1 MSGVVDPLELV
12 GTTIDGRFRLE
23 RLVSPSTQS
32 STFVAVDTR
41 EKHSVH
47 VRLFTPET
55 SASIGDAVL
64 EQARMVAS
72 INHPTVAAVLSAG
85 RADVAGHRM
94 VYVASERPL
103 GGTLQDMLDRG
114 RLLTP
119 SQAVLVGVD
128 VCRALDRAHRRG
140 IVHLDVRPSAIMFSE
155 NQRVVVADLGIA
167 APSAEVAW
175 SVPSAVSPERARY
188 ASPEQAEAL
197 PFDEKTDVYAL
208 ALVLVEAVTGSVPF
222 VTDSVVATL
231 SSRIDRL
238 FPVSA
243 DLGALASVLEKAGRA
258 RPEDRSSA
266 AEMGR
271 ALVQSAPT
279 MPRPEPLP
287 LVVSDATGEILVPSL
302 EVDPTVDVARPGEF
316 ASMQTAEPTA
326 VAQGVPPSMISRDI
340 PTRVELI
347 GDLVIKSDTEML
359 DPVSVVDGDDDD
371 KPLVARWIIA
381 ATAALVLVV
390 GGFFAYRWI
399 TDSGREIPILA
410 NLTEGQ
416 AANSITEYGWDIER
430 IEEFSEDIEAGRV
443 IRTEPPAGDSLKSS
457 GVLTLVV
464 SSGPPPV
471 PLPDLA
477 TLDSVAAVTALG
489 NAGLQANVLEE
500 PSEDVAVGV
509 VVRWVVPEQPNL
521 AAGDDVIKGTI
532 IDVYVSQG
540 PAPRVVPDLKGQTL
554 ESATAKL
561 SELRLTIKRL
571 DDQFFIDVPAGA
583 IGSQVPAAGE
593 QVARDS
599 EISVVVSKGPDVV
612 AVPVLRRLNFE
623 QVKQAIADA
632 GLVVGNVTGNT
643 NGVLV
648 ALAYNGQIVTP
659 GQLLPRGAAVDLA
672 YFGR

>member
-12 GTTIDGRFRLE
+12 GTTIDSRFRLE

-32 STFVAVDTR
+32 STYVAVDIR
-41 EKHSVH
+41 ESRSVH

-55 SASIGDAVL
+55 SSSIGDAVL
-64 EQARMVAS
+64 DQARMVAG
-72 INHPTVAAVLSAG
+72 INHPTVAAVLSAD

-119 SQAVLVGVD
+119 SQAVVVGVD

-140 IVHLDVRPSAIMFSE
+140 IVHLDLRPSAIMFSE
-155 NQRVVVADLGIA
+155 NQRVVVSDLGIA

-188 ASPEQAEAL
+188 ASPEQADGQ

-208 ALVLVEAVTGSVPF
+208 ALILVESVTGSVPF

-258 RPEDRSSA
+258 QPEDRSSA

-271 ALVQSAPT
+271 ALVQSAPS

-302 EVDPTVDVARPGEF
+302 EIDPTIDVARPSEF
-316 ASMQTAEPTA
+316 ASMQTSETPA
-326 VAQGVPPSMISRDI
+326 PSSTVSRDI
-340 PTRVELI
+340 PTAV

-359 DPVSVVDGDDDD
+359 APVDMVESDDVDD
-371 KPLVARWIIA
+371 KPVVARWIIA

-399 TDSGREIPILA
+399 TDNGREIPILA

-416 AANSITEYGWDIER
+416 ATNSITEYGWDIER
-430 IEEFSEDIEAGRV
+430 VEEFSEDIEAGRV
-443 IRTEPPAGDSLKSS
+443 IRTEPAAGDSLKSS

-489 NAGLQANVLEE
+489 NVGLQANVLEE
-500 PSEDVAVGV
+500 PSEEVPVGV
-509 VVRWVVPEQPNL
+509 VVRWVVPAQPNL
-521 AAGDDVIKGTI
+521 AVGDDVIKGTT

-540 PAPRVVPDLKGQTL
+540 PAPRIVLDLKGQTL
-554 ESATAKL
+554 ESASAKL
-561 SELRLTIKRL
+561 AELRLTIKRL
-571 DDQFFIDVPAGA
+571 DDQFFVDVPAGA

-593 QVARDS
+593 QVERDS

-623 QVKQAIADA
+623 QVKQALVDA

-659 GQLLPRGAAVDLA
+659 GQLLPRGAPVDLA

>member
-1 MSGVVDPLELV
+1 MSGAVDPLELV

-32 STFVAVDTR
+32 STYVAVDTR
-41 EKHSVH
+41 DRRSVH

-55 SASIGDAVL
+55 SMSIGDAVL
-64 EQARMVAS
+64 EQARLVAG
-72 INHPTVAAVLSAG
+72 INHPTVAGVLSAD
-85 RADVAGHRM
+85 RVDVAGHRM

-114 RLLTP
+114 RLLSP
-119 SQAVLVGVD
+119 SQAVVVGVD

-140 IVHLDVRPSAIMFSE
+140 IVHLDLRPSAIMFSE
-155 NQRVVVADLGIA
+155 NQRVVVSDLGIA

-188 ASPEQAEAL
+188 ASPEQAEGQ

-271 ALVQSAPT
+271 ALVQSAQS
-279 MPRPEPLP
+279 MARPDSLP
-287 LVVSDATGEILVPSL
+287 VVVSDATGEILVPSL
-302 EVDPTVDVARPGEF
+302 EIDPTVDVARPSEF
-316 ASMQTAEPTA
+316 ASMATSETAASSST
-326 VAQGVPPSMISRDI
+326 VSRDI
-340 PTRVELI
+340 PTAV
-347 GDLVIKSDTEML
+347 GDLVIKSDTEVL
-359 DPVSVVDGDDDD
+359 GPVETDETDDTDD
-371 KPLVARWIIA
+371 QPRVARWILA

-390 GGFFAYRWI
+390 GGFFAYRFI

-416 AANSITEYGWDIER
+416 ATNSITEYGWDIER
-430 IEEFSEDIEAGRV
+430 VEEFSEDVETGRV

-477 TLDSVAAVTALG
+477 NLDSVSAVTALG
-489 NAGLQANVLEE
+489 NVGLQANVLEE
-500 PSEDVAVGV
+500 PSEDVVKGL
-509 VVRWVVPEQPNL
+509 VVRWVVAEQPNL
-521 AAGDDVIKGTI
+521 AAGDDVIKGTT

-540 PAPRVVPDLKGQTL
+540 PAPRIVPDLKGQTL

-561 SELRLTIKRL
+561 AEARLVIKRL
-571 DDQFFIDVPAGA
+571 DDQFFIDVPAGE

-593 QVARDS
+593 QVERDS

-612 AVPVLRRLNFE
+612 AIPVVRRLNFE
-623 QVKQAIADA
+623 QVKQALVDA

>member
-12 GTTIDGRFRLE
+12 GTIIDDRFRLE

-32 STFVAVDTR
+32 STFVAVDIQ
-41 EKHSVH
+41 EKRSVH

-55 SASIGDAVL
+55 STSIGDAVL

-85 RADVAGHRM
+85 RADVAGQRM

-119 SQAVLVGVD
+119 SQAVVVGVD

-140 IVHLDVRPSAIMFSE
+140 VVHLDLRPSAIVFSE
-155 NQRVVVADLGIA
+155 NQRVVVADLGIT

-175 SVPSAVSPERARY
+175 SVPSGVSPERARY
-188 ASPEQAEAL
+188 ASPEQSAAQ

-208 ALVLVEAVTGSVPF
+208 ALILVEAVTGSVPF

-258 RPEDRSSA
+258 QPEERSSA

-271 ALVQSAPT
+271 ALVQSAST
-279 MPRPEPLP
+279 MPRPDVLP
-287 LVVSDATGEILVPSL
+287 LVVSDATGEILIPSL
-302 EVDPTVDVARPGEF
+302 EVDPTIDVARPSEF
-316 ASMQTAEPTA
+316 ASMHTAETTA
-326 VAQGVPPSMISRDI
+326 SSTISRDI
-340 PTRVELI
+340 PTAV
-347 GDLVIKSDTEML
+347 GDLVIKAETEML
-359 DPVSVVDGDDDD
+359 APVSTVEGDDDDD
-371 KPLVARWIIA
+371 KPLVARWILA

-399 TDSGREIPILA
+399 TDNGREIPILA

-477 TLDSVAAVTALG
+477 TLDSVAAVTVLG
-489 NAGLQANVLEE
+489 NTGLQANVLEE

-521 AAGDDVIKGTI
+521 AAGDDVIKGTT

-540 PAPRVVPDLKGQTL
+540 PAPRIVPDLKGQTL

-561 SELRLTIKRL
+561 AELRLTIKRL

-593 QVARDS
+593 QVARDT

-612 AVPVLRRLNFE
+612 AIPVLRRLNFE

>member
-1 MSGVVDPLELV
+1 
-12 GTTIDGRFRLE
+12 
-23 RLVSPSTQS
+23 
-32 STFVAVDTR
+32 
-41 EKHSVH
+41 
-47 VRLFTPET
+47 
-55 SASIGDAVL
+55 
-64 EQARMVAS
+64 
-72 INHPTVAAVLSAG
+72 
-85 RADVAGHRM
+85 
-94 VYVASERPL
+94 
-103 GGTLQDMLDRG
+103 
-114 RLLTP
+114 
-119 SQAVLVGVD
+119 

-140 IVHLDVRPSAIMFSE
+140 IVHLDLRPSAIMFSE
-155 NQRVVVADLGIA
+155 NQRVVVSDLGIA

-188 ASPEQAEAL
+188 ASPEQADGQ

-208 ALVLVEAVTGSVPF
+208 ALILVESVTGSVPF

-258 RPEDRSSA
+258 QPEDRSSA

-271 ALVQSAPT
+271 ALVQSAPS

-302 EVDPTVDVARPGEF
+302 EIDPTIDVARPSEF
-316 ASMQTAEPTA
+316 ASMQTSETPA
-326 VAQGVPPSMISRDI
+326 PSSTVSRDI
-340 PTRVELI
+340 PTAV

-359 DPVSVVDGDDDD
+359 APVDMVESDDVDD
-371 KPLVARWIIA
+371 KPVVARWIIA

-399 TDSGREIPILA
+399 TDNGREIPILA

-416 AANSITEYGWDIER
+416 ATNSITEYGWDIER
-430 IEEFSEDIEAGRV
+430 VEEFSEDIEAGRV
-443 IRTEPPAGDSLKSS
+443 IRTEPAAGDSLKSS

-477 TLDSVAAVTALG
+477 NLDSVAAVTALG
-489 NAGLQANVLEE
+489 NVGLQANVLEE
-500 PSEDVAVGV
+500 PSEEVPVGV
-509 VVRWVVPEQPNL
+509 VVRWVVPAQPNL
-521 AAGDDVIKGTI
+521 AVGDDVIKGTT

-540 PAPRVVPDLKGQTL
+540 PAPRIVPDLKGQTL
-554 ESATAKL
+554 ESASAKL
-561 SELRLTIKRL
+561 AELRLTIKRL
-571 DDQFFIDVPAGA
+571 DDQFFVDVPAGA

-593 QVARDS
+593 QVERDS

-623 QVKQAIADA
+623 QVKQALADA

-659 GQLLPRGAAVDLA
+659 GQLLPRGAPVDLA

>member
-12 GTTIDGRFRLE
+12 GTTIDSRFRLE

-41 EKHSVH
+41 ERRSVH

-72 INHPTVAAVLSAG
+72 IYHPTVAAVLSAG

-119 SQAVLVGVD
+119 SQAVVVGVD

-140 IVHLDVRPSAIMFSE
+140 IVHLDLRPSAIMFSE

-188 ASPEQAEAL
+188 ASPEQADAQ

-243 DLGALASVLEKAGRA
+243 DLGALAAVLEKAGRA

-302 EVDPTVDVARPGEF
+302 EVDPTIDVARPSEF
-316 ASMQTAEPTA
+316 ASMQTPESTT
-326 VAQGVPPSMISRDI
+326 VPSGASSSTISRDI
-340 PTRVELI
+340 PTAV
-347 GDLVIKSDTEML
+347 GDLVIKADTEML
-359 DPVSVVDGDDDD
+359 APVSAVDVDDHDD

-381 ATAALVLVV
+381 ATAALVLVI

-399 TDSGREIPILA
+399 TDNGREIPILA

-430 IEEFSEDIEAGRV
+430 IEEFSEDIEPGRV

-500 PSEDVAVGV
+500 PSEDVPVGV

-521 AAGDDVIKGTI
+521 AAGDDVIKGTT

-540 PAPRVVPDLKGQTL
+540 PAPRIVPDLKGQTL

-561 SELRLTIKRL
+561 AELRLTIKRL

-593 QVARDS
+593 QVARDT

-623 QVKQAIADA
+623 QVKQAITDA

>member
-1 MSGVVDPLELV
+1 MSGAVDPLELV

-41 EKHSVH
+41 EKRSVH

-55 SASIGDAVL
+55 SASIGDDVL

-85 RADVAGHRM
+85 RADVAGQRM

-119 SQAVLVGVD
+119 SQAVVVGVD

-140 IVHLDVRPSAIMFSE
+140 VVHLDLRPSAIMFSE
-155 NQRVVVADLGIA
+155 NQRVVVADLGVA

-188 ASPEQAEAL
+188 ASPEQAAAQ

-208 ALVLVEAVTGSVPF
+208 ALILVEAVTGSVPF

-258 RPEDRSSA
+258 QPEDRSSA

-271 ALVQSAPT
+271 ALVQSAST
-279 MPRPEPLP
+279 MSRPESLP

-302 EVDPTVDVARPGEF
+302 EVDPTIDVARPSEF
-316 ASMQTAEPTA
+316 ASMQSAETT
-326 VAQGVPPSMISRDI
+326 SSSTISRDI
-340 PTRVELI
+340 PTAV
-347 GDLVIKSDTEML
+347 GDLVIKADTEML
-359 DPVSVVDGDDDD
+359 APVSNVDGDDDDD
-371 KPLVARWIIA
+371 KPLVARWILA

-399 TDSGREIPILA
+399 TDNGREIPILA

-430 IEEFSEDIEAGRV
+430 LEEFSEDIEAGRV
-443 IRTEPPAGDSLKSS
+443 IRTEPPAGESLKSS

-521 AAGDDVIKGTI
+521 AAGDDVIKGTT

-540 PAPRVVPDLKGQTL
+540 PAPRIVPDLKGQTL

-561 SELRLTIKRL
+561 AELRLTIKRL
-571 DDQFFIDVPAGA
+571 DDQFFVDVPAGA

-593 QVARDS
+593 QVARDT

-612 AVPVLRRLNFE
+612 AIPVLRRLNFE

>member
-12 GTTIDGRFRLE
+12 GTLLDGRFRLV
-23 RLVSPSTQS
+23 RLLSPSSQS
-32 STFVAVDTR
+32 STFVAIDEVDR
-41 EKHSVH
+41 RSVL
-47 VRLFTPET
+47 VRLFTPES
-55 SASIGDAVL
+55 SASLGPAVL
-64 EQARMVAS
+64 DQASAVAA
-72 INHPTVAAVLSAG
+72 IDHPTVAKVVSAG
-85 RADVAGHRM
+85 RTDLLGESV
-94 VYVASERPL
+94 VYVASERSL

-114 RLLTP
+114 RLLSP
-119 SQAVLVGVD
+119 SQAVVVGVD

-155 NQRVVVADLGIA
+155 DQRVVLCDLGIT

-175 SVPSAVSPERARY
+175 SIPSAVSPERARY
-188 ASPEQAEAL
+188 CSPEQAEAQ
-197 PFDEKTDVYAL
+197 PFDEKSDVYAL
-208 ALVLVEAVTGSVPF
+208 ALVLVEAMTGTVPF

-231 SSRIDRL
+231 SSRVDRL

-243 DLGALASVLEKAGRA
+243 DLGALASVLEKAGRS

-271 ALVQSAPT
+271 ALVQAAQT

-287 LVVSDATGEILVPSL
+287 LVVSDATGEIIVPSL
-302 EVDPTVDVARPGEF
+302 MIDIADDPTVDVARPAEF
-316 ASMQTAEPTA
+316 APMESDWK
-326 VAQGVPPSMISRDI
+326 PPAAS
-340 PTRVELI
+340 
-347 GDLVIKSDTEML
+347 GDLVIRADTEVIA
-359 DPVSVVDGDDDD
+359 PVSSADDSEADDD
-371 KPLVARWIIA
+371 KPIVARWIVA
-381 ATAALVLVV
+381 ATIALVLVV
-390 GGFFAYRWI
+390 GGFFGYRWLS
-399 TDSGREIPILA
+399 DDGREIPILA

-416 AANSITEYGWDIER
+416 AANSLTEYGWDIT
-430 IEEFSEDIEAGRV
+430 IAEEFSEDVEAGRV
-443 IRTEPPAGDSLKSS
+443 IRSEPPAGESLKSN
-457 GVLTLVV
+457 GEITLVV

-471 PLPDLA
+471 PLPDLSN
-477 TLDSVAAVTALG
+477 LGSVEAVTALG
-489 NAGLQANVLEE
+489 NSGLQANVVEE
-500 PSEDVAVGV
+500 FSEDVPVGV
-509 VVRWVVPEQPNL
+509 VARWVVPEQPNL
-521 AAGDDVIKGTI
+521 VAGDDVVKGTM

-554 ESATAKL
+554 DSATAKL
-561 SELRLTIKRL
+561 TELRLTVKRL
-571 DDQFFIDVPAGA
+571 DDQFFVDVPAGA
-583 IGSQVPAAGE
+583 IGSQTPMAGE

-623 QVKQAIADA
+623 QVKRALTDA

-648 ALAYNGQIVTP
+648 ALAYNGQVVGP

>member
-12 GTTIDGRFRLE
+12 GTTIDSRFRLE

-41 EKHSVH
+41 ERRSVH

-119 SQAVLVGVD
+119 SQAVVVGVD

-140 IVHLDVRPSAIMFSE
+140 IVHLDLRPSAIMFSE

-188 ASPEQAEAL
+188 ASPEQAEAQ

-258 RPEDRSSA
+258 QPEERSSA

-271 ALVQSAPT
+271 ALVQSAAT

-302 EVDPTVDVARPGEF
+302 DVDPTIDVARPSEF
-316 ASMQTAEPTA
+316 ASMPMSESTT
-326 VAQGVPPSMISRDI
+326 VPASAASSTISRDI
-340 PTRVELI
+340 PTAV
-347 GDLVIKSDTEML
+347 GDLVIRADTEML
-359 DPVSVVDGDDDD
+359 APIPAVDVDDDDDDD

-399 TDSGREIPILA
+399 TDNGREIPILA

-500 PSEDVAVGV
+500 PSEDVPVGV

-521 AAGDDVIKGTI
+521 AAGDDVIKGTT

-540 PAPRVVPDLKGQTL
+540 PAPRIVPDLKGQTL
-554 ESATAKL
+554 EAATAKL
-561 SELRLTIKRL
+561 AELRLTIKRL

-593 QVARDS
+593 QVARDT

-623 QVKQAIADA
+623 QVKQAITDA